1 MNKENTMSKMSDLM
15 LAIVDDANEGIL
27 SFQEIARKYEVPV
40 DWVEVAVQD
49 YNDFLCSLEPVY
61 E

>member
-1 MNKENTMSKMSDLM
+1 MSKMSDLM
-15 LAIVDDANEGIL
+15 LAIVDDANEGTL
-27 SFQEIARKYEVPV
+27 SFQEIAQKYEVPV
-40 DWVEVAVQD
+40 DWVETAVRD

>member
-1 MNKENTMSKMSDLM
+1 MSKMSDLM
-15 LAIVDDANEGIL
+15 LAIVDDANEGTL

-40 DWVEVAVQD
+40 NWVESAVQD

>member
-1 MNKENTMSKMSDLM
+1 MSKMSDLM

-40 DWVEVAVQD
+40 NWVESAVQD
-49 YNDFLCSLEPVY
+49 Y
-61 E
+61 